1 MTARL
6 AASLGVAVLAAIS
19 LADSDANA
27 QVADPTITV
36 NPLVTRKLPNGGAAP
51 VRGQGQNPT
60 GISFADCD
68 QDIVLN
74 FSLTLGGLPQ
84 NDRHIEAWVGTTDCT
99 PLAARSATTAACK
112 PAAPLGI
119 SANATT
125 TVSVHAR
132 DIVANQ
138 SDNPKPVNYT
148 PATKDA
154 CTAQKTSGALSLS
167 VYFMWLDG
175 AGNPVGTAA
184 KYDLKTDMLGP
195 NAPTNVSAGDGDRIL
210 VVNWKPATDTDTQ
223 GFVVYCD
230 PVAEVS
236 AVIPADSGP
245 VAPVTE
251 TSCVDGGFDD
261 GGLDEAGNPTPP
273 QPIDGGCTT
282 INVTDAGDGTNVDPT
297 CPPPTFKNECARVGG
312 NTSTN
317 AIISGRANGTRYTVA
332 VAATDAFGNSGKI
345 SSASCA
351 TPGPVDDFWKKY
363 REAGGQA
370 GGGFCALENVGAPA
384 GMSLFALFTAAA
396 AVSFVRRRRRR

>member
-1 MTARL
+1 MGVALL
-6 AASLGVAVLAAIS
+6 AALSLVGS
-19 LADSDANA
+19 NA
-27 QVADPTITV
+27 HAQTVADPTITV
-36 NPLVTRKLPNGGAAP
+36 NPVVTRKLPNGDAASI
-51 VRGQGQNPT
+51 RGQGQNPT

-68 QDIVLN
+68 QDVVLN
-74 FSLTLGGLPQ
+74 FSLALGGLPQ
-84 NDRHIEAWVGTTDCT
+84 NDKHVEAWVGSTDCT
-99 PLAARSATTAACK
+99 PLTARSGTTAVCK

-125 TVSVHAR
+125 TVPVHAR

-148 PATKDA
+148 AAGKDV
-154 CTAQKTSGALSLS
+154 CTTAQKTSGALSLS

-175 AGNPVGTAA
+175 AGNPFGTAA
-184 KYDLKTDMLGP
+184 KYDLKTDMVGP
-195 NAPTNVSAGDGDRIL
+195 NAPSSVSAGDGDRIL
-210 VVNWKPATDTDTQ
+210 VVSWKPATDTDTQ
-223 GFVVYCD
+223 GFVIYCD
-230 PVAEVS
+230 PVADVG

-245 VAPVTE
+245 AAPTTE
-251 TSCVDGGFDD
+251 TTCVDGGLDD

-282 INVTDAGDGTNVDPT
+282 INVTPDAGDTNVDPT
-297 CPPPTFKNECARVGG
+297 CPKPTFKNECARVGG

-317 AIISGRANGTRYTVA
+317 AILSGRTNGTRYTVA
-332 VAATDAFGNSGKI
+332 VAATDAFGNSGTI
-345 SSASCA
+345 STASCA

-370 GGGFCALENVGAPA
+370 GGGFCALEHVGAPA
-384 GMSLFALFTAAA
+384 GMSLFALVTAAA